1 MTQNR
6 NYRSPLYLSRFSP
19 VSASLCCCFSLCTH
33 YTCAAHSYAHSHSA
47 ANKWESRIDNN
58 NTETTDKESLHSKLL
73 GVTRACLCFARA
85 VAVAVSVTVSV
96 AVSVAV
102 ASLTWE
108 SPGCLLPIV
117 VVSIII
123 IIAHKLLSN
132 YMHMYVCVCTCVC
145 TLWLALLCPLIL
157 GGFIGRRRHSY
168 LPALPLTPPLTNLC
182 QFVWSP

>member
-1 MTQNR
+1 MTQNL
-6 NYRSPLYLSRFSP
+6 NYRSPLSLLRFSP

-85 VAVAVSVTVSV
+85 VSVAVAV

-132 YMHMYVCVCTCVC
+132 YMYMCVCLCVCTCVC

-168 LPALPLTPPLTNLC
+168 LPALPLPPSPSPILC